1 MSTYSYDVSTE
12 IGIIRLMIGDTDIV
26 PITDAQFSDEEIQVF
41 LTMASNSLLAA
52 ASYALESWASTLTAG
67 LTSEK
72 IGDYAFTQNEAENK
86 MALAKKYR
94 DEDSMTPALAWGS
107 FNFTDEEETE

>member
-1 MSTYSYDVSTE
+1 MTHTYLLSNQ
-12 IGIIRLMIGDTDIV
+12 IGKIRLLIGDTDIV

-41 LTMASNSLLAA
+41 LDMALQSLLAA

-72 IGDYAFTQNEAENK
+72 IGDYAYTQKNAENK

-94 DEDSMTPALAWGS
+94 DEDSMTPALGWGS
-107 FNFTDEEETE
+107 FNFTDVEESE